1 VAGLDWRGG
10 EERCLRAPL
19 PVDIQT
25 AASSCQSELW
35 CECLCLTK
43 LSAQPSIKRACMS
56 QQSKQAES
64 HTFLHSRYSS
74 TLHFFSTG
82 KKKPIASL
90 LLMLFVKKYN
100 QDYVNQDKVMPYHSI
115 CPIVHLSIS
124 SSPPNPIS
132 RLLYI
137 LFFLLLFPSTLPS
150 SSRSPP

>member
-1 VAGLDWRGG
+1 
-10 EERCLRAPL
+10 
-19 PVDIQT
+19 
-25 AASSCQSELW
+25 
-35 CECLCLTK
+35 
-43 LSAQPSIKRACMS
+43 
-56 QQSKQAES
+56 
-64 HTFLHSRYSS
+64 
-74 TLHFFSTG
+74 
-82 KKKPIASL
+82 
-90 LLMLFVKKYN
+90 MLFVKKYN